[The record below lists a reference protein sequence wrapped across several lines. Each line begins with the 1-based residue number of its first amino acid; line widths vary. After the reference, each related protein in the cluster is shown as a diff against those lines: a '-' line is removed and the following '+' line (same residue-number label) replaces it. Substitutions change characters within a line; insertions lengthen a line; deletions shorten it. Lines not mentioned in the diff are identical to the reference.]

1 MADKKITDMTELAAG
16 SQATGDLVTVVDVSE
31 AAAADKNK
39 KMTMENLF
47 KGIPGDVGI
56 GTSAPDEKLHIS
68 ATANSSIRL
77 GMAGQDFAYRIRAN
91 VTGSVNGGLL
101 IEDAESGNDLYRVVS
116 GASGSHRFF
125 INNSEKVR
133 IDSAGRT
140 LIGHSA
146 AQSPV
151 GFPHLVQIEGTA
163 STTSSL
169 SITRS
174 DTTIGGTLT
183 LAKASGGI
191 NQNDAVANGNTLG
204 QVLFNGSNGTN
215 RNNFSARIQA
225 IAAEA
230 FTTSTC
236 AANLSFE
243 TCATGA
249 TTPTE
254 RLRITSSG
262 NVGIGTSSP
271 ASQTWRSG
279 KVLDV
284 FGGSGSFT
292 GEVHIGAARGD
303 GVQEVGSINF
313 YDSGQDSTHH
323 HIALIEADK
332 KGSTANKRGGALH
345 FYTKPD
351 NVAAP
356 AERMIIDSSGNVGI
370 GTTSPNC
377 ELHVGNSSGNPSIE
391 ISRGA
396 VGAEHGY
403 RLFGADGEGNVALK
417 FLPVDNGSVGDET
430 MRIDGSGRLLV
441 GLSSGANRNLLQI
454 QGDVDNGANGVGGIS
469 LRRGVA
475 LGSIGDGSQLGQLD
489 FCMSDGGVAARIL
502 CDAAGSAA
510 TDDYPGRLEF
520 WTTADGASSPSL
532 NMTLDSSG
540 RLLIGT
546 TTEGQVSAD
555 NLTIN
560 DSADCGITIRS
571 GSTSTGAIFFSDG
584 TSGNAEFDG
593 FIEYNQ
599 NSRFM
604 RFGTAE
610 SERMRIDSSGR
621 LLVGTTSNFNGGR
634 LCIGSGQGTNT
645 PSGEH
650 VKLGPNTNRIEFL
663 DTNSN
668 ASDTGS
674 VSLYNTVYNNRSA
687 NIELYHPAAN
697 TGGIKF
703 ETHDGVSLNERMR
716 IRSDGRLYLHGSP
729 NLFISNTASAGTS
742 QVFIAAGHSAT
753 DIENSTLS
761 FRVYNNGNVQN
772 TNNSY
777 GAISDSKLKEN
788 IIDASSQWDDI
799 KALRVRNYNFI
810 EGQTHTQIGVVAQEV
825 ETVSPGLVYESPDT
839 NDDGNELGTV
849 TKSVNYSVLYMKAV
863 KALQEAMARI
873 ETLEAKV
880 AALEAGLP

>member
-16 SQATGDLVTVVDVSE
+16 SQATGDLVAVVDVSE
-31 AAAADKNK
+31 SAAADKNK

-262 NVGIGTSSP
+262 NVGIGTASPVTELHVEDSGSCYLTIEGGTSSNTGILFGDSADRDIGQILYDNSTNSLEFIANTSERMRIDSSGNVGIGTSSP

-454 QGDVDNGANGVGGIS
+454 QGDVDNGVNGVGGIS

-489 FCMSDGGVAARIL
+489 FCMSDGGVAARII
-502 CDAAGSAA
+502 CDAEGSAG
-510 TDDYPGRLEF
+510 TGDYPGRLQFE
-520 WTTADGASSPSL
+520 TTADSASSP
-532 NMTLDSSG
+532 T
-540 RLLIGT
+540 
-546 TTEGQVSAD
+546 
-555 NLTIN
+555 
-560 DSADCGITIRS
+560 
-571 GSTSTGAIFFSDG
+571 
-584 TSGNAEFDG
+584 
-593 FIEYNQ
+593 
-599 NSRFM
+599 
-604 RFGTAE
+604 
-610 SERMRIDSSGR
+610 ERMRIGSNGFIKASNYGGYYSTAEN
-621 LLVGTTSNFNGGR
+621 VHEFTTN
-634 LCIGSGQGTNT
+634 
-645 PSGEH
+645 
-650 VKLGPNTNRIEFL
+650 
-663 DTNSN
+663 NSN
-668 ASDTGS
+668 T
-674 VSLYNTVYNNRSA
+674 L
-687 NIELYHPAAN
+687 
-697 TGGIKF
+697 
-703 ETHDGVSLNERMR
+703 
-716 IRSDGRLYLHGSP
+716 
-729 NLFISNTASAGTS
+729 
-742 QVFIAAGHSAT
+742 IAR
-753 DIENSTLS
+753 
-761 FRVYNNGNVQN
+761 FYNNGLSGQQYGIEIT
-772 TNNSY
+772 TNNDQNDSTRHFFQCVGGSTIRAVINSNGGFKNYQSNDVNLCDEREKKNIVNLDSTWDCLKNWELKKFHYNEDSDTDDKRY
-777 GAISDSKLKEN
+777 GVIAQQVAEYCPEVIADWTKQEAK
-788 IIDASSQWDDI
+788 DAVLD
-799 KALRVRNYNFI
+799 
-810 EGQTHTQIGVVAQEV
+810 E
-825 ETVSPGLVYESPDT
+825 
-839 NDDGNELGTV
+839 DGNVV
-849 TKSVNYSVLYMKAV
+849 TPAV
-863 KALQEAMARI
+863 EEVVRMGVKEQQMMWMAIKALQEAQTRI

-880 AALEAGLP
+880 AALEAG